1 MMEVTA
7 RAIIIN
13 DKGLMVFYR
22 EKVINGERIN
32 YYAIPGGHVEVGE
45 TEEETVV
52 RELNEELGIEIVVE
66 RKLGEIIIDN
76 KKEIYF
82 LCKHI
87 RGEPVLGGEELLR
100 NNMNN
105 YYEFQY
111 LPLDRVKD
119 AEIRAFEII
128 KQVIK

>member
-1 MMEVTA
+1 MEVTA

-22 EKVINGERIN
+22 EKVINGERKK
-32 YYAIPGGHVEVGE
+32 YYAIPGGHVEKGE
-45 TEEETVV
+45 TALETVV
-52 RELNEELGIEIVVE
+52 RELNEELGIEIIVE
-66 RKLGEIIIDN
+66 RKLGEIVIDG

-87 RGEPVLGGEELLR
+87 KGEPVLGGEELLR
-100 NNMNN
+100 NNPDN

-119 AEIRAFEII
+119 AGIRAYELIE
-128 KQVIK
+128 QVIK